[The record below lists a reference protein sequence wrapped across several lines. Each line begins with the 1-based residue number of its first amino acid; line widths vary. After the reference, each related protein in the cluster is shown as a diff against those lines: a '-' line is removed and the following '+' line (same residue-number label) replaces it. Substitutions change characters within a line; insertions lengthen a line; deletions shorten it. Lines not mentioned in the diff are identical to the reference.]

1 MLEELPKGVFCGNS
15 VAFGMGLSGDYLTIP
30 SQLNKNQL
38 RKILWYNFSII
49 GGASIS
55 QERVVIDAYAPLSA
69 KYYVTLSGCI
79 DIFLSMV
86 GRQGMNGQLP
96 FFGES
101 IFNLLLKQTEQESSY
116 ENREICFDKMINLLK
131 RELALLSMR
140 WKGSRILYCLQ
151 PIYPWTKKITMTE
164 EKKLLDSY
172 YKMYGDISI
181 GYSRDIIGN
190 YHDRFS
196 NELNIMCKKLNLSY
210 IDLNEDPVING
221 NDWIFLDP
229 VHLTDIG
236 HTQIS
241 RRIMD
246 WIKTF

>member
-1 MLEELPKGVFCGNS
+1 
-15 VAFGMGLSGDYLTIP
+15 
-30 SQLNKNQL
+30 
-38 RKILWYNFSII
+38 
-49 GGASIS
+49 
-55 QERVVIDAYAPLSA
+55 
-69 KYYVTLSGCI
+69 
-79 DIFLSMV
+79 MV

-229 VHLTDIG
+229 VHLIDIG